1 MECAAGSFSN
11 TTHAIVCS
19 PCAAGTY
26 NSYVGVSQCMSC
38 PAGTYGDVAGATV
51 CQNCRPGTYSSPSQ
65 ATVCSLCSIGFSS
78 TERASSC
85 TICAAGK
92 YSALTSLLDFV
103 FTCVECPEDTYSAT
117 LGATNESVCVQCTSG
132 KYSQKGT
139 FADSACITCGFYPN
153 CAAGCYSIEKIQST
167 QSSIQMLNES
177 DIASSYEVLFPNGS
191 WVRQQNTL
199 PNATR
204 ILTCHECDR
213 GKFSTSG
220 NVSMCTA
227 CAMGEYQ
234 NQLVATACH
243 NCQSDSWTLLPER
256 QDISDC
262 RCNAGF
268 TLTAG
273 NVCEKCPMGKF
284 KPSIGNEPCL
294 SCIWGSWTL
303 DVGSTAVTQCLCDI
317 G

>member
-1 MECAAGSFSN
+1 MNLTLHRA
-11 TTHAIVCS
+11 TTCCFQMHPLRV
-19 PCAAGTY
+19 
-26 NSYVGVSQCMSC
+26 VSKCK
-38 PAGTYGDVAGATV
+38 
-51 CQNCRPGTYSSPSQ
+51 
-65 ATVCSLCSIGFSS
+65 
-78 TERASSC
+78 C
-85 TICAAGK
+85 TCW
-92 YSALTSLLDFV
+92 
-103 FTCVECPEDTYSAT
+103 
-117 LGATNESVCVQCTSG
+117 VQ
-132 KYSQKGT
+132 
-139 FADSACITCGFYPN
+139 
-153 CAAGCYSIEKIQST
+153 
-167 QSSIQMLNES
+167 
-177 DIASSYEVLFPNGS
+177 
-191 WVRQQNTL
+191 QQNTL

-204 ILTCHECDR
+204 NFACHECDR

-234 NQLVATACH
+234 NQLGATACH

-273 NVCEKCPMGKF
+273 HVCEKCPMGKF
-284 KPSIGNEPCL
+284 KPSIGNEQCQ